1 MSFVQLRINCTDNDV
16 PFYRLV
22 AAPLQGSMARH
33 DCSWTLA
40 RGWQHGPHYLLT
52 FAAVPAAVLDEA
64 QALAAAFLA
73 AHPSQPVDP
82 VRYRALQARLDAME
96 AAGIDPDVIAPNDT
110 VSLHETDAA
119 HLAARYESL
128 EQWQSVFETDARLRA
143 LVTRCW
149 LEQMAHERFVAQWML
164 LLACVYPPVPSGDP
178 ARPAYDGFLSY
189 HSNYTFWRHALPPQQ
204 RIQVDARFDS
214 EYTAREGEYKTWLAE
229 LTAAQQQPAGL
240 LAEMAHLLAER
251 FAAFLALARR
261 DVIHARSP
269 FAREQVA
276 RRDTVSDFHREHFY
290 NEDGSAFQFNTDFC
304 AYRWLLNI
312 VYKAFP
318 LLNIAPLRRQQF
330 NHALDRL
337 HLAWPDDIQ
346 ALRAALA
353 SPTGSPRADCESDAR
368 TSRPRKKTA
377 GCDNV

>member
-1 MSFVQLRINCTDNDV
+1 MSFVQLRINCADNGA

-22 AAPLQGSMARH
+22 AAPLQALARH
-33 DCSWTLA
+33 GCTAWTLA

-52 FAAVPAAVLDEA
+52 FDGIAPAGLDEA

-73 AHPSQPVDP
+73 AHPSAPVDP
-82 VRYRALQARLDAME
+82 LRYRALQARLNAME

-119 HLAARYESL
+119 RLAERYESV
-128 EQWQSVFETDARLRA
+128 EQWRSVFETEARLRA

-149 LEQMAHERFVAQWML
+149 LEGQSHERFVAQWML

-178 ARPAYDGFLSY
+178 ARPEYDGFLSY
-189 HSNYTFWRHALPPQQ
+189 HSNYTFWRHTLPAGQ
-204 RIQVDARFDS
+204 RAQVDARFDS
-214 EYTAREGEYKTWLAE
+214 EYAARESEYRTWLAD
-229 LTAAQQQPAGL
+229 LKAGLARQAGL
-240 LAEMAHLLAER
+240 LDETARLLAER
-251 FAAFLALARR
+251 YAAFLALARR

-276 RRDTVSDFHREHFY
+276 RRETVSDFHREHFY
-290 NEDGSAFQFNTDFC
+290 NDDGSAFQFNTDFC

-337 HLAWPDDIQ
+337 HLAWPEEVQ
-346 ALRAALA
+346 ALRAALPA
-353 SPTGSPRADCESDAR
+353 
-368 TSRPRKKTA
+368 
-377 GCDNV
+377 